1 MLALLV
7 LFRPSLPLAS
17 PFYDPTLSWRT
28 IETPHFSIHYHDG
41 LAEIAGRVAEVAEE
55 VHARLTQ
62 AIKWTPQGKTQIVV
76 LDRTDEANGSATIFP
91 YRTIRIFVA
100 PPTEKS
106 ALDAYDDWLRTLL
119 LHEYT
124 HILHLDTVHGL
135 PRIIRYLFGNVITP
149 NGAQPQWVIEGF
161 ATYEETMES
170 TGGRG
175 RATFARMMLR
185 MAALEGKFPPID
197 RAAGGYRGWPAGA
210 IPYIF
215 GAAFHHHLA
224 ERFGPER
231 IADLYQAYAGRLI
244 PYFIESNARAIL
256 GERLADLWEEWTQAL
271 RVESLETKAR
281 IEAEGRIEGE
291 RRTHF
296 GFVVH
301 APRFSADGSSL
312 FFATRDFDGPPRLRE
327 LDLESGRIT
336 TLGEN
341 ISTESLD
348 LSPDG
353 DFLVLSQIKPY
364 RRFYRFHDLYLFDLA
379 ERKLSRLTQGA
390 RVWDADL
397 SPDGTRFVAVRTEKG
412 QQNLVEIDRR
422 GEKITPLSFSNDGTA
437 YATPRWSPDGTSFV
451 TSVKGKTPA
460 RDLVLYDGTATP
472 HPLLCDGARNLQPT
486 WSPDGRFLLYASDR
500 TGISN
505 LYALDLSSDTIYQV
519 TNVVG
524 GAFEPTIS
532 PDRHEI
538 AYVGYHAEG
547 FDIYLLP
554 FAPEGW
560 KSIGRRQPCGKKE
573 GGGDGA
579 GATPAAPDPA
589 PPPEHPYRARDTLLP
604 PTVLFPRFEQGSF
617 ESVISLE
624 TAMNDVLGYH

>member
-1 MLALLV
+1 MSLTPRCAPRRSALRPRLLAALV
-7 LFRPSLPLAS
+7 LFVTFVPSQAIPA
-17 PFYDPTLSWRT
+17 PFYDPALSWHT
-28 IETPHFSIHYHDG
+28 IETPHFSIHYPDG

-55 VHARLTQ
+55 VHARLTGT
-62 AIKWTPQGKTQIVV
+62 IKWTPRGKTQIVV

-149 NGAQPQWVIEGF
+149 NGAQPQWMIEGF
-161 ATYEETMES
+161 ATYEETVES

-215 GAAFHHHLA
+215 GAAFHHDLA
-224 ERFGPER
+224 ERFGAER
-231 IADLYQAYAGRLI
+231 VADLYQAYAGRLI

-256 GERLADLWEEWTQAL
+256 GVRLVDLWEEWTQAL

-301 APRFSADGSSL
+301 APCFSADGSGL

-336 TLGEN
+336 TLGED

-379 ERKLSRLTQGA
+379 EHKLTRLTEGA

-397 SPDGTRFVAVRTEKG
+397 HPDGTRFVAVHTGKG
-412 QQNLVEIDRR
+412 QQNLVEIDRSGKEIR
-422 GEKITPLSFSNDGTA
+422 PLSFSNDGTA
-437 YATPRWSPDGTSFV
+437 YATPRWSPDGTRFV
-451 TSVKGKTPA
+451 ASIKGGTPA
-460 RDLVLYDGTATP
+460 RDLVLYEERGIP

-486 WSPDGRFLLYASDR
+486 WSPDGRYLLYASDR

-505 LYALDLSSDTIYQV
+505 LYALELSSDTIYQV

-524 GAFEPTIS
+524 GAFEPAVS
-532 PDRHEI
+532 PDRRTI
-538 AYVGYHAEG
+538 AYVGYHAGG

-554 FAPEGW
+554 FAPEAW
-560 KSIGRRQPCGKKE
+560 KEVGRREPCGKE
-573 GGGDGA
+573 GG
-579 GATPAAPDPA
+579 
-589 PPPEHPYRARDTLLP
+589 
-604 PTVLFPRFEQGSF
+604 
-617 ESVISLE
+617 
-624 TAMNDVLGYH
+624 